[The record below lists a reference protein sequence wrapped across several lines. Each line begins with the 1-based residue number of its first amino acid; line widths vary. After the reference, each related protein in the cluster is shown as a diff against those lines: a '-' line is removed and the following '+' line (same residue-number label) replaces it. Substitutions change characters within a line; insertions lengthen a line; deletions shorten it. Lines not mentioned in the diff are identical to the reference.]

1 MDTLEKT
8 KTSTTTKS
16 LVPPLPQL
24 LIEPLVR
31 AALVEDLGRA
41 GDLTT
46 DSIVPPEAT
55 MSGVIAARGPGMLAG
70 QDLAALA
77 FTLVDPAIRIERLLP
92 DGSRLAK
99 GDRVMRISG
108 PARGILTA
116 ERVALNFLCQLS
128 GVATATSVLVEAVAG
143 TSATI
148 CCTRKTTPTL
158 RVVEKYAVRAGG
170 GANHRFGLDDAVLI
184 KDNHIAVA
192 GGLLEA
198 VRRCK
203 HGVGHLVKIEV
214 EVDTLEQLDQAL
226 TTDVDAIL
234 FDNMDPP
241 TMAEAVRRVKA
252 TGRKIL
258 TEASGRINAG
268 NAKAIAATGVD
279 LMSSGAITHSAP
291 IIDLGLDYD

>member
-1 MDTLEKT
+1 
-8 KTSTTTKS
+8 
-16 LVPPLPQL
+16 
-24 LIEPLVR
+24 
-31 AALVEDLGRA
+31 
-41 GDLTT
+41 
-46 DSIVPPEAT
+46 
-55 MSGVIAARGPGMLAG
+55 LAG

-77 FTLVDPAIRIERLLP
+77 FALVDPAIAVERLLP

-99 GDRVMRISG
+99 PDRVMRISG

-128 GVATATSVLVEAVAG
+128 GVATATAVLVEAVKG
-143 TSATI
+143 TQATI

-158 RVVEKYAVRAGG
+158 RIIEKYAVRAGG

-198 VRRCK
+198 VRRAK
-203 HGVGHLVKIEV
+203 QGVGHLVKIEV

-234 FDNMDPP
+234 LDNMDPP
-241 TMAEAVRRVKA
+241 TMTEAVRRVKA

-279 LMSSGAITHSAP
+279 LMSSGAITHSSP